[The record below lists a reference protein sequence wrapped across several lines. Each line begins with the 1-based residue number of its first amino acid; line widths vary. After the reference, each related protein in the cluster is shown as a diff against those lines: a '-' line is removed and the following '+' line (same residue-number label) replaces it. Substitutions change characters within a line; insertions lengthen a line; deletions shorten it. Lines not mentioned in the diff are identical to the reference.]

1 MTWRFR
7 VQGVVFALVV
17 LGALAV
23 AAGDGWVDD
32 LLGIVGGW
40 F

>member
-7 VQGVVFALVV
+7 VQSVVFALVV
-17 LGALAV
+17 LGALAM
-23 AAGDGWVDD
+23 AAGNGWVDD
-32 LLGIVGGW
+32 SSFCFFG

>member
-1 MTWRFR
+1 MTWRFK

-32 LLGIVGGW
+32 LLAMLGLG

>member
-7 VQGVVFALVV
+7 VQSVVFALVL
-17 LGALAV
+17 LGALAL

-32 LLGIVGGW
+32 PLGFVGGL